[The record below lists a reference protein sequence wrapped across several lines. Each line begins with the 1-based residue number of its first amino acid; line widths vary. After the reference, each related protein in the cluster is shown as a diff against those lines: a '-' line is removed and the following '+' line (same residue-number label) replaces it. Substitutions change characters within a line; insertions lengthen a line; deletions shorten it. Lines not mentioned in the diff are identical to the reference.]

1 MDSRQNRQQN
11 IRLGNTYDTLFQ
23 PENTL
28 QTRSHYNYD
37 ITATGIKH
45 LSSNVSEWCI
55 DPVIHK
61 IIHAAATTN
70 TSPIFYEIT
79 NVQQHLD
86 NHVLRSAFVS

>member
-1 MDSRQNRQQN
+1 
-11 IRLGNTYDTLFQ
+11 TLFQ

-55 DPVIHK
+55 DPSNPQNNI
-61 IIHAAATTN
+61 TCGGNYTN

-86 NHVLRSAFVS
+86 NHKSPTIGFRVLALVPKQIPTQGIK